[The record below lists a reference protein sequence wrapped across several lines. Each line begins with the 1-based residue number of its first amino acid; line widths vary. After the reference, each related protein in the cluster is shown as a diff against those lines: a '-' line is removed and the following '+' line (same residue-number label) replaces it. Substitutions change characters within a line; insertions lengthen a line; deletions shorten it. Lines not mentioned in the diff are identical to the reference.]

1 MPYGYIIANIDI
13 TNPEQMAQYRILS
26 TQAVTEHGGE
36 FIVRGGQQQVLEGHA
51 FARTVVIRFAT
62 YQKAKNFY
70 DSEQYRAARQ
80 VREGAGQFNMLCV
93 EGLE

>member
-26 TQAVTEHGGE
+26 TQAVIEYGGE
-36 FIVRGGQQQVLEGHA
+36 FIVRGGQQQVLEGRA
-51 FARTVVIRFAT
+51 FARTAVIRFAT
-62 YQKAKNFY
+62 YEKAKNFY
-70 DSEQYRAARQ
+70 DSVQYRAARQ

-93 EGLE
+93 EGLA